1 MNDALNF
8 NQLTEEEGSD
18 YDEERKDRLL
28 ALEDTEYLIEEATA
42 VQDPYVQALLES
54 NATAK

>member
-8 NQLTEEEGSD
+8 NQLAEEEGSD
-18 YDEERKDRLL
+18 YDEEREDRLL
-28 ALEDTEYLIEEATA
+28 ALEDTECLIEEARA